1 MRGVEARIVR
11 TRSSL
16 ALEYAIEGRIEE
28 LRVPAPKPP
37 RFAERLW
44 QHTCCEVFVAR
55 TGSSGYLE
63 FNFSPSGE
71 WAGYAFERYRNGAAF
86 EAPDP
91 KIALRVS
98 PARLELEA
106 SIQVQP
112 GRLLLALSASLAW
125 GVADFVGPWQ
135 GRRFGVLR
143 VMLWSQVGGV
153 ALLAIVTAARGTGPH
168 EWAVLWA
175 VPAAFSG
182 TLGLVA
188 FYRGMATGTMSV
200 VAPIGFVPVP
210 AVSTAVVST

>member
-112 GRLLLALSASLAW
+112 GRLLLALSAVIEQTDGRISYWALRHPP
-125 GVADFVGPWQ
+125 GKPDFHHPQ
-135 GRRFGVLR
+135 AF
-143 VMLWSQVGGV
+143 
-153 ALLAIVTAARGTGPH
+153 ALELD
-168 EWAVLWA
+168 
-175 VPAAFSG
+175 
-182 TLGLVA
+182 
-188 FYRGMATGTMSV
+188 
-200 VAPIGFVPVP
+200 
-210 AVSTAVVST
+210 